1 MDATRIP
8 PTDDGTPTGGDGPAM
23 ARRPRVMVLFGGRSG
38 EHAISCATAGGVLR
52 AIDRS
57 RYDVVAV
64 GITRTGQWVLA
75 DDDPDHWAIRGGRL
89 PEVEDT
95 STHVLLPQGT
105 ADRDV
110 QVLRDGRLEP
120 PLEAVDVVF
129 PLLHGPFGE
138 DGTLQGL
145 LELADVRYVG
155 SGVLASAVGMD
166 KHMMK
171 LVLAGSGL
179 RIGPFRVLPAGR
191 TVDAQTVDT
200 LVAELGLPLFVKPA
214 RAGSSLGITRVQDPA
229 ELPAAIAAAR
239 EHDPKVI
246 VEAALVGRE
255 IECGV
260 LEAEDG
266 GTPDVSFPAEV
277 HVADGFD
284 FYDFEAK
291 YLSTSGLTIPAEI
304 PEEAIARLR
313 AMAADVF
320 EAMGCEGLARV
331 DFFYTEN
338 GEILVNELNTM
349 PGFTPSSAFPQ
360 MWAATGV
367 DYVELI
373 ERMITTALRRDPG
386 LR

>member
-1 MDATRIP
+1 MSSEQRKI
-8 PTDDGTPTGGDGPAM
+8 
-23 ARRPRVMVLFGGRSG
+23 RVAVVFGGRSS
-38 EHAISCATAGGVLR
+38 EHEISCVTAGSVLSV
-52 AIDRS
+52 IDGD
-57 RYDVVAV
+57 RYEVVPV
-64 GITRTGQWVLA
+64 GITRAGNWVLTSGDPERLRIDEATRALPTVPEDGA
-75 DDDPDHWAIRGGRL
+75 DLALPFDVAGQLMVVNPEKGSERL
-89 PEVEDT
+89 AE
-95 STHVLLPQGT
+95 
-105 ADRDV
+105 
-110 QVLRDGRLEP
+110 
-120 PLEAVDVVF
+120 VDVVL

-138 DGTLQGL
+138 DGTIQGL
-145 LELADVRYVG
+145 FEMIGVRYAG
-155 SGVLASAVGMD
+155 AGVFSSAAAMD
-166 KHMMK
+166 KVFMK
-171 LVLAGSGL
+171 AML
-179 RIGPFRVLPAGR
+179 RGNGIPTSDFVAISDRQWRTERKRVL
-191 TVDAQTVDT
+191 DD
-200 LVAELGLPLFVKPA
+200 VAELGATVFVKPA
-214 RAGSSLGITRVQDPA
+214 RAGSSLGITKVSDSSDSDA
-229 ELPAAIAAAR
+229 VVAAVEAAR
-239 EHDPKVI
+239 EHDPKVL
-246 VEAALVGRE
+246 VEAQVVGRE

-367 DYVELI
+367 DYAELI